1 MLTRRLLRVLLWV
14 GLAVPSC
21 AFALGVG
28 QLEVRSALNQLFVAE
43 LPLVVNN
50 PAEVMGLT
58 VRVPR
63 QEDFDRLG
71 IERQEFFSKLRF
83 AVESPPG
90 GRSVVRVTSLE
101 PMRDPNFH
109 LLVELVW
116 PRGRLI
122 REFPVQ
128 LDPELYANRRPPP
141 PPPPAVVLPPPIAK
155 APSAEKPTA
164 PPPPAL
170 PAAPPVSFEGASAY
184 GPVARGE
191 TLAAIARRV
200 RPSSTI
206 SLPQMMAILVAG
218 NPAAFGN
225 GNPNLLRSGVTLKV
239 PTAQA
244 LGVQGVSPPAET
256 IAVAPVAATAPAA
269 IAPPTLESTAPAA
282 LTATGVQPPA
292 PAVTTPPAQ
301 ADVQPPTTAQP
312 PEAVAPPVATTPAP
326 AGLPQEIVPQA
337 IAPVAEGTGTAGQA
351 GSAVVQPPA
360 ASSAPT
366 AQTTPS
372 ATETAAPP
380 QASAA
385 PPTQSAPAAT
395 TPVAPPPAAAATPAT
410 PLQEAESSWMNNPI
424 IWLALGLIALAIA
437 ALGLWPL
444 LRRPVR
450 GKSVTM
456 AEPNV
461 FAPPESA
468 TPDTQPPPAASTDTQ
483 ARDFRAER
491 LEASAG
497 IGAAAAAAWA
507 ASNPPSERTQTPKP
521 IKELLKDFDGEPSSE
536 RLAPMMAR
544 GRELLLETAPTSKPA
559 EVRRPLDALGEPATE
574 SFIKPDLASTPPPQ
588 TELPSELRLD
598 GLDFDLNEL
607 GLDKS
612 TRSRTSDRPP
622 LEMKPATPGGVKR
635 PVNSPLLDL
644 SISEPATEP
653 PSLGVV
659 DVDAKPG
666 LKFEFSD
673 VTQTLERQSSGQ
685 DVLRLDEDLQSLGG
699 GVAALDADKTASSGM
714 SQGIGMDVTD
724 YVETKLD
731 LASAYLDM
739 GDKVGARGLLEEVLR
754 EGDAAQKERAGQ
766 FLKKLS

>member
-1 MLTRRLLRVLLWV
+1 
-14 GLAVPSC
+14 VPSC

-28 QLEVRSALNQLFVAE
+28 QLEVRSALNQLFAAE

-141 PPPPAVVLPPPIAK
+141 PPPPAVMLPPPIAK

-206 SLPQMMAILVAG
+206 SLPKMMAILVAG

-244 LGVQGVSPPAET
+244 LGVQGVSPPTET
-256 IAVAPVAATAPAA
+256 IAVAPIAATAPAA
-269 IAPPTLESTAPAA
+269 VAPPTLESTAPAA

-292 PAVTTPPAQ
+292 PAVPAPVTTPPAQ

-312 PEAVAPPVATTPAP
+312 PEAVTPPVATTPAP

-351 GSAVVQPPA
+351 GSAVVQPPV

-366 AQTTPS
+366 AQTPS
-372 ATETAAPP
+372 ATETAAPS

-385 PPTQSAPAAT
+385 SPTQSVPSAAA
-395 TPVAPPPAAAATPAT
+395 TPVAPPPAGAAPAT
-410 PLQEAESSWMNNPI
+410 PLQEAEASWMSNPI

-437 ALGLWPL
+437 ALVLWPL

-450 GKSVTM
+450 SKSATI

-468 TPDTQPPPAASTDTQ
+468 TQDTQPPPATNIDTQ

-521 IKELLKDFDGEPSSE
+521 IKELLKDFEGEPSSE
-536 RLAPMMAR
+536 RLAPMMSQ

-559 EVRRPLDALGEPATE
+559 EVRRPLDAFTEPATE

-588 TELPSELRLD
+588 TEFPSELRLD

-659 DVDAKPG
+659 DSGAKPG

-673 VTQTLERQSSGQ
+673 VTQTLEKQSSGQ

-699 GVAALDADKTASSGM
+699 GVAVLDADKTASGGM

-754 EGDAAQKERAGQ
+754 EGDAAQKERAEQ
-766 FLKKLS
+766 LLKKLS